1 METKQKTLEDDLNN
15 ALAYSYVLGWYAG
28 SDGVKTDKG
37 KWQHDHMKQAAE
49 DIEDIKADHP
59 GIVQACNAHEDLL
72 EACEEAEGFITRVLQ
87 SVPEKMEIGKALAN
101 AVLDQAADGLDRT
114 DYILGLAST
123 LLEPTEIENMDS
135 KRA

>member
-72 EACEEAEGFITRVLQ
+72 EACKIAMIVL
-87 SVPEKMEIGKALAN
+87 EKAG
-101 AVLDQAADGLDRT
+101 
-114 DYILGLAST
+114 
-123 LLEPTEIENMDS
+123 PTEAYVKVRDAVIDAVGLKAAIELAAES
-135 KRA
+135 E